1 MMIFINQTEIEPIST
16 STSVVVP
23 DNQQSNNIIQVC
35 RSYLVSKAPNQFSES
50 QCSSLSAILDST
62 FIPKSYEQASSIPA
76 WMEAM
81 ESEIQALQ
89 GNDTWDLVSPTPNA
103 SIIGSKWV
111 YSIKLKSHGAIDRYK
126 ARLVAQGYKQEY
138 EIDYEESLALVAKMN
153 TTGFL

>member
-1 MMIFINQTEIEPIST
+1 
-16 STSVVVP
+16 
-23 DNQQSNNIIQVC
+23 
-35 RSYLVSKAPNQFSES
+35 
-50 QCSSLSAILDST
+50 
-62 FIPKSYEQASSIPA
+62 
-76 WMEAM
+76 MEAM

-111 YSIKLKSHGAIDRYK
+111 YSIKLKSDGAIDRYK